1 MNKAFYDVK
10 DVMKILNYKKDAS
23 YKVIRDLNK
32 ELKEKG
38 FVTRQ
43 GMINRRYFNERF
55 GIEE

>member
-38 FVTRQ
+38 SVIRQ
-43 GMINRRYFNERF
+43 GIINRRYFNERF